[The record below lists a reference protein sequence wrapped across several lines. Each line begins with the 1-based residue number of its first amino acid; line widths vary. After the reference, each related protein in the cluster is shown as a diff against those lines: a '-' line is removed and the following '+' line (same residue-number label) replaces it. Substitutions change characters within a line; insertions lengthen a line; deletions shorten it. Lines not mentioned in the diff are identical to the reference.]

1 MNLRHIGITVAFC
14 GLLSAPAAADY
25 ATGLSA
31 FRAGDFPT
39 AVIELQITAE
49 TGDADSQYLLGQINE
64 NGLGVP
70 QNFLRAHVWYNLAAA
85 RGHEAAARA
94 RDALAKRM
102 APDQVA
108 RAQTRASE
116 WLPVGGDDGEPMAF
130 SVVNA
135 QRLLIELGYDPGSA
149 DGILKTQTRS
159 AIRKYQDKAKLPANG
174 RLTPDVFAA
183 LAKSAGRKIQ
193 TGKAVV
199 TPPAPQPAEAAPKE
213 DAAVKRVTDIQARLR
228 QLGYAVPSVSG
239 TVDEATRAAIRT
251 YETDQGMTV
260 TGRASPEVLE
270 RLIAQERS
278 QAADERDLNRLVQS
292 RLNALGY
299 DAGPP
304 DGAMGDRTMKAIQAF
319 ERESGLP
326 VTGKPSAEL
335 ATNLEVALDEKERT
349 EADKAAEQKAAAPDP
364 KLVQT
369 VKTELNKRGYNAGVE
384 DGAVTEQ
391 TSTAI
396 RAYQADAGLNAD
408 GKVSEDLLAH
418 LQTNPEAPAAETM
431 SPAQVTDLE
440 RELEARGYRAG
451 TVDGRV
457 DGDLRAAIRMYQAD
471 SGVEVTG
478 EPSAELL
485 AQVQATPVKGAQTGT
500 GALIEGLTG
509 KILEGLDKNK
519 KSE

>member
-1 MNLRHIGITVAFC
+1 M
-14 GLLSAPAAADY
+14 AAA
-25 ATGLSA
+25 S
-31 FRAGDFPT
+31 
-39 AVIELQITAE
+39 
-49 TGDADSQYLLGQINE
+49 
-64 NGLGVP
+64 
-70 QNFLRAHVWYNLAAA
+70 
-85 RGHEAAARA
+85 GHEAAARA

-108 RAQTRASE
+108 KAQTRASE
-116 WLPVGGDDGEPMAF
+116 WLPVGSDDGKPLAF
-130 SVVNA
+130 SVANT

-174 RLTPDVFAA
+174 RLTPAVFAA
-183 LAKSAGRKIQ
+183 LSKSAGRKVQ
-193 TGKAVV
+193 TGKAAAAA
-199 TPPAPQPAEAAPKE
+199 PAPAPQPAEAAPKE
-213 DAAVKRVTDIQARLR
+213 DAAAKRVTDIQARLR

-239 TVDEATRAAIRT
+239 TADEATRAAIRT
-251 YETDQGMTV
+251 YEADQGMTV
-260 TGRASPEVLE
+260 TGRASPEVLD

-278 QAADERDLNRLVQS
+278 EAADERNLNRIVQS

-304 DGAMGDRTMKAIQAF
+304 DGAMGDRTTKAIQAF

-335 ATNLEVALDEKERT
+335 ATNLEVALGEKEKA
-349 EADKAAEQKAAAPDP
+349 EAEKKATKEDPAPDP

-391 TSTAI
+391 TSIAI
-396 RAYQADAGLNAD
+396 RAYQTDAGLDAN
-408 GKVSEDLLAH
+408 GKVSGDLLAH
-418 LQTNPEAPAAETM
+418 LQANPEAPAAETM

-451 TVDGRV
+451 TIDGRV

-485 AQVQATPVKGAQTGT
+485 AQVQAT
-500 GALIEGLTG
+500 
-509 KILEGLDKNK
+509 
-519 KSE
+519 

>member
-1 MNLRHIGITVAFC
+1 MK
-14 GLLSAPAAADY
+14 P
-25 ATGLSA
+25 
-31 FRAGDFPT
+31 P
-39 AVIELQITAE
+39 
-49 TGDADSQYLLGQINE
+49 
-64 NGLGVP
+64 
-70 QNFLRAHVWYNLAAA
+70 
-85 RGHEAAARA
+85 RA
-94 RDALAKRM
+94 RDALTKQM
-102 APDQVA
+102 APEQVA
-108 RAQTRASE
+108 KAQTRASE
-116 WLPVGGDDGEPMAF
+116 WLPVGSDDGKPLAF
-130 SVVNA
+130 SVANA
-135 QRLLIELGYDPGSA
+135 QRLLIDLGYDPGSA

-183 LAKSAGRKIQ
+183 LAKSAGRKVR
-193 TGKAVV
+193 TGKAAAA
-199 TPPAPQPAEAAPKE
+199 TAPAPQSAQPEPPAPKE
-213 DAAVKRVTDIQARLR
+213 DAASNRVTDIQARLR

-239 TVDEATRAAIRT
+239 TVDDATRAAIRT
-251 YETDQGMTV
+251 YEADQGMAV

-270 RLIAQERS
+270 RLVAQERS
-278 QAADERDLNRLVQS
+278 QAADERDLTRVVQA

-299 DAGPP
+299 DAGPA
-304 DGAMGDRTMKAIQAF
+304 DGAMGDQTMTAIQAF

-335 ATNLEVALDEKERT
+335 ATNLEVALGEKEKA
-349 EADKAAEQKAAAPDP
+349 EAEKAADQKAAAPDP

-391 TSTAI
+391 TSIAV
-396 RAYQADAGLNAD
+396 RAYQADAGLDAN

-418 LQTNPEAPAAETM
+418 LQANPEAPAAETM

-509 KILEGLDKNK
+509 KILEGLDKDKK